1 MEIEDNRL
9 YDVATVADIT
19 STPATTIR
27 RWTQSGEILAIKT
40 GRAWK
45 VRGDELK
52 RLLSEG
58 TRPPRDEQQTNEGE
72 GKGATA

>member
-19 STPATTIR
+19 ATPASTVR
-27 RWTQSGEILAIKT
+27 RWTQSGEILAVKT

-58 TRPPRDEQQTNEGE
+58 TRKPKQEP
-72 GKGATA
+72 GADAGQEVTA